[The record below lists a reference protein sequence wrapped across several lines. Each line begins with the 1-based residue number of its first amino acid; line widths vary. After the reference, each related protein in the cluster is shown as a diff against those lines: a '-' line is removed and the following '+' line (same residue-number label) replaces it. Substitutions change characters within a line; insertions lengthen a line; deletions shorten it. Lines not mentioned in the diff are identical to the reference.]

1 MVPRVNERLGRYE
14 LIRRI
19 AAGGMG
25 EVFLAEHTGI
35 AGFAKRVA
43 LKRIRPELAADAH
56 YLTLFLN
63 EARIGS
69 FLNHPNIVH
78 IFDVGHEADALWLVM
93 EYVDG
98 IDLKRLAR
106 RAALAHTPLTPCIV
120 AAIATEVLLALED
133 AHLGGPGRSAPIIH
147 RDISPENV
155 LIARSGAIKILDF
168 GLAKWV
174 PEQSAVPSM
183 EGKLIFGKVRYMPPE
198 QLKGHLIDI
207 RADLF
212 SLGVVMYETLAGALP
227 FGRGDASEVLAQIR
241 AGRPPSP
248 TMQMDAE
255 MDALIFRAMDPRP
268 SARFASA
275 TEMRQA
281 LVQYLERRAPDGLPL
296 EALRVMLRSKTS
308 KDGSTSTTPSAAA
321 VSADRVPTEIGLLA
335 AERCGKCGG
344 RFHALF
350 ADGFIMERCE
360 SCHGV
365 WLDRGEVERLIG
377 RQSNANANANG
388 NASAGQAASTPPF
401 ERAPLDA
408 IVGSCPVCR
417 TGLECHQVPEHP
429 AQIECCCH
437 CGGLWL
443 DRGEIELLGV
453 PSVARWIRTLRLGA
467 PTGA

>member
-1 MVPRVNERLGRYE
+1 MNERLGRYE

-43 LKRIRPELAADAH
+43 LKRIRPELATDAH
-56 YLTLFLN
+56 YVTLFLN

-78 IFDVGHEADALWLVM
+78 IFDVGHDNDALWLVM
-93 EYVDG
+93 EYIDG

-106 RAALAHTPLTPCIV
+106 RATLSQAPLTPCVV
-120 AAIATEVLLALED
+120 AAIAAEVLLALDD
-133 AHLGGPGRSAPIIH
+133 AHHGGPGRSAPIIH

-155 LIARSGAIKILDF
+155 LIARSGAIKVLDF

-174 PEQSAVPSM
+174 PRQSAVPSM

-212 SLGVVMYETLAGALP
+212 ALGVVMYEALAGALP

-241 AGRPPSP
+241 AGRPSSP
-248 TMQMDAE
+248 TRGSDAE
-255 MDALIFRAMDPRP
+255 IDALIFRAMEPR
-268 SARFASA
+268 ADDRFASA
-275 TEMRQA
+275 AEMRQA
-281 LVQYLERRAPDGLPL
+281 LVQYLERRAHDGLPL
-296 EALRVMLRSKTS
+296 EMLRTMLRAKAP
-308 KDGSTSTTPSAAA
+308 KDGSIATTPSRTAM
-321 VSADRVPTEIGLLA
+321 SADRAPTEIGLLA

-350 ADGFIMERCE
+350 SDGFIMERCE
-360 SCHGV
+360 SCHGI
-365 WLDRGEVERLIG
+365 WLDRGELDRFVG
-377 RQSNANANANG
+377 RQSNAG
-388 NASAGQAASTPPF
+388 PSSSQGPASFQ
-401 ERAPLDA
+401 RAPLDA

-417 TGLECHQVPEHP
+417 TGLESHQVPEHP
-429 AQIECCCH
+429 ARIECCRH
-437 CGGLWL
+437 CAGVWL
-443 DRGEIELLGV
+443 DRGEIDLLGL
-453 PSVARWIRTLRLGA
+453 PSVARWIRSLQ
-467 PTGA
+467 